1 MQEQPNNTNTD
12 DDMNQMLLAIPAN
25 IQTGDMTDI
34 EKTLS
39 WAVWGWLVE
48 QFVDQKIAERSTPN
62 G

>member
-1 MQEQPNNTNTD
+1 MQEQLNKPNND
-12 DDMNQMLLAIPAN
+12 HEMNQMLLAIPVN

-48 QFVDQKIAERSTPN
+48 QFIDSLYGEKHN